1 MIEPLTPEEEAALR
15 RAHRPCDCNRAR
27 GLDASG
33 QRVSD
38 PDPHCIRRTG
48 CIGPHGRAIEPWCEA
63 DRLLAT
69 LDAARA
75 ARPSLDLATLLKD
88 DVRALAHLTPEQWDE
103 RRGLDPIART
113 INAVFDIID
122 ARLATPASPG
132 DERLRE
138 LAAEAAQYGST
149 LATLLTIL
157 PAECQQD
164 GDACAAHNAE
174 WSTRNGADLGHCEWI
189 EARAEIVPEWR
200 SAEHALRAALA
211 AEEAGR

>member
-1 MIEPLTPEEEAALR
+1 MSEPLTWKEEAELR
-15 RAHRPCDCNRAR
+15 AAHRPCDCNRSK

-48 CIGPHGRAIEPWCEA
+48 SIGSHGRVIEPWCEA

-122 ARLATPASPG
+122 ARFATPATSSGAAASPG
-132 DERLRE
+132 DSLDVDEVAARFHDARYGVLGVHDGTGSPPFVDPVVACGYCRRAAERYVYAAQRR
-138 LAAEAAQYGST
+138 LAAA
-149 LATLLTIL
+149 
-157 PAECQQD
+157 P
-164 GDACAAHNAE
+164 
-174 WSTRNGADLGHCEWI
+174 R
-189 EARAEIVPEWR
+189 
-200 SAEHALRAALA
+200 
-211 AEEAGR
+211 EERP